1 MVAVDRSARAF
12 KMQEAPLDLT
22 DHAAR
27 GCNEGLS
34 VLPTALQVPPTWAGI
49 DPLRE
54 TPHRRRVLP
63 GAMLRLID
71 RDGFRELL
79 LSEVTDFHGKGSRS
93 MTEFQTA
100 TLVIQEATLAIQE
113 ATLSA
118 QHVANTQAFWFGFA
132 HAGVALAGVIVNA
145 VLILKGLARM
155 REAAAERSAELQ
167 DAQEDRRQQHT
178 EAMQHAEAMTALH
191 AMIHGME
198 AVIERTTP
206 KKEDCRDE

>member
-1 MVAVDRSARAF
+1 
-12 KMQEAPLDLT
+12 
-22 DHAAR
+22 
-27 GCNEGLS
+27 
-34 VLPTALQVPPTWAGI
+34 
-49 DPLRE
+49 
-54 TPHRRRVLP
+54 
-63 GAMLRLID
+63 
-71 RDGFRELL
+71 
-79 LSEVTDFHGKGSRS
+79 

-100 TLVIQEATLAIQE
+100 TLVIQE

-178 EAMQHAEAMTALH
+178 EAMQHAEAMTALR
-191 AMIHGME
+191 ALIHGME

-206 KKEDCRDE
+206 KKEDRRDE